1 MASSSASWRSTN
13 TTAKSCYGPEIIS
26 RGFVYVREQE
36 ELIKRAQDAVSKVIK
51 KKTPVSVLENKIK
64 DALGNFAAR
73 EIGRRPMI
81 LPLVIE
87 V

>member
-1 MASSSASWRSTN
+1 MASSSASS
-13 TTAKSCYGPEIIS
+13 AMDEFDGEVIYGPEIIS

-36 ELIKRAQDAVSKVIK
+36 ELLKRAQDAVNKVLK
-51 KKTPVSVLENKIK
+51 KKTPASVLENKIK
-64 DALGNFAAR
+64 DVLGNFAAR